1 MNINKYLKVLYI
13 CLKTL
18 LYNFKS
24 VGIYLTQIR
33 FEIIHTEAKNKRQFT
48 INTHFLGFYVN
59 KCANLTI

>member
-1 MNINKYLKVLYI
+1 MK
-13 CLKTL
+13 L
-18 LYNFKS
+18 LYNLKS

-48 INTHFLGFYVN
+48 INTHFLGCYVN